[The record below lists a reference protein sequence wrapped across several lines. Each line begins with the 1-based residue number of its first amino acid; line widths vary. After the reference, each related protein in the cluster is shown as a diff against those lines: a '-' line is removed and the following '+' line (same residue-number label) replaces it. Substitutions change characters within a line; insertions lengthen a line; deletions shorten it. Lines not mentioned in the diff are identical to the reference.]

1 MAAIIMGL
9 RGGGNVQ
16 KFRRATM
23 SGDDEGAEKS
33 AVNPASNTEELT
45 TPMPSEND
53 CLFSGDIAKCPLYSD
68 SPEWRPHFFGSFG
81 RIAMQCSRASTQREY
96 DTNITLTHILAGPGN
111 LKEQD

>member
-9 RGGGNVQ
+9 RGGGNIQ
-16 KFRRATM
+16 KFKRANM

-33 AVNPASNTEELT
+33 AVNTASNTEELT

-68 SPEWRPHFFGSFG
+68 SPEWRSHFCAITDEV
-81 RIAMQCSRASTQREY
+81 RPIAQLVSWMRAWACFWCSAV
-96 DTNITLTHILAGPGN
+96 H
-111 LKEQD
+111 